1 MVFAAAKGATLFI
14 SADSSG
20 GATGPDSSGVM
31 PLFIGPQNSD
41 NNSAPLQ
48 IAGPEDGS
56 MPLTITYPDPDPA
69 SGDFDLYIKGVQG
82 GTSFASTPPD
92 PTLYIDGPPS
102 VSGSGLTPLVIA
114 DPDTPRTNQDMTLI
128 LGSGEGGALDNQFA
142 PLSIRTA
149 ENFFEAGGGGTI
161 QTCASPTE
169 ALLFLAP
176 SFIQR
181 SAGSFVDD
189 GFENGMTITV
199 TGTSSNDGTYTI
211 NTVAATQITTNELT
225 ISNEGPLTSSAC
237 ISASANP
244 VFPLYIKTDFN
255 SGNTAP
261 LYIKQVDASGI
272 APLYMIGVGVQTSNI
287 NLYIEAPYVD
297 QTTLYT
303 LGYSE

>member
-20 GATGPDSSGVM
+20 SVTGPDSSGVM

-69 SGDFDLYIKGVQG
+69 SGDFDLYIKGVQS

-92 PTLYIDGPPS
+92 PTLYIDGPSS

-128 LGSGEGGALDNQFA
+128 LGNGEGGALDNQFA
-142 PLSIRTA
+142 PLYIRTA
-149 ENFFEAGGGGTI
+149 ENFFESSSTV
-161 QTCASPTE
+161 QTCASPTQT
-169 ALLFLAP
+169 LLFVTPRTINRL
-176 SFIQR
+176 
-181 SAGSFVDD
+181 AGSWLDD
-189 GFENGMTITV
+189 GFESGMTITV
-199 TGTSSNDGTYTI
+199 TGTFINDGTYTI
-211 NTVAATQITTNELT
+211 NTVNASTIDTNEVT
-225 ISNEGPLTSSAC
+225 ISNEGPVISSAC
-237 ISASANP
+237 VTGSIPS
-244 VFPLYIKTDFN
+244 FPLSIKTDFN

-272 APLYMIGVGVQTSNI
+272 APLYMSGIGVQTSNI
-287 NLYIEAPYVD
+287 NLVIEAPYVD